1 MLIVHSDQKKLHF
14 IPPGS
19 INTMYCI
26 LDPGTAHNQE
36 SVPSD
41 LPEQCK
47 PSPAYCKCIL
57 SPCTRHTIYCERIV
71 YSIRSHRTVNNASH
85 LLHTASAYCILHIQH
100 LTPQLMLQIHL
111 RPSIHFTKLLLKEIQ
126 ETNFYLE
133 YSVKCYTLLWVCKL
147 YLSSALWCG
156 LQSRQPFQPWRT
168 LLVLL
173 HWSLMERHGSAC
185 DNVASEQ
192 SAKCAKVLI

>member
-14 IPPGS
+14 IPPDS

-57 SPCTRHTIYCERIV
+57 SPCTRHTIYCECIV

-100 LTPQLMLQIHL
+100 LTHQLMLQIHL
-111 RPSIHFTKLLLKEIQ
+111 RPSIHFTKLLLGDSGDELLPRIFCQ
-126 ETNFYLE
+126 MLHFIHRCHREYL
-133 YSVKCYTLLWVCKL
+133 SNVTL
-147 YLSSALWCG
+147 YLQMTS
-156 LQSRQPFQPWRT
+156 
-168 LLVLL
+168 
-173 HWSLMERHGSAC
+173 
-185 DNVASEQ
+185 
-192 SAKCAKVLI
+192 

>member
-57 SPCTRHTIYCERIV
+57 SPCTRHTIYCERIG

-111 RPSIHFTKLLLKEIQ
+111 RPSIHFTKLLRRFRRRTFTQNILSNVTLYFGFVNCICHQ
-126 ETNFYLE
+126 LFGVVCSQGNLSNLGGLFLFYFTG
-133 YSVKCYTLLWVCKL
+133 V
-147 YLSSALWCG
+147 
-156 LQSRQPFQPWRT
+156 
-168 LLVLL
+168 
-173 HWSLMERHGSAC
+173 
-185 DNVASEQ
+185 
-192 SAKCAKVLI
+192 

>member
-57 SPCTRHTIYCERIV
+57 SPCTRHTIYCERIG

-111 RPSIHFTKLLLKEIQ
+111 RPSIHFTKLLLGDSGDERLPKIFCQ
-126 ETNFYLE
+126 M
-133 YSVKCYTLLWVCKL
+133 LLWVCKL

-185 DNVASEQ
+185 DNVASER